1 MVVAAR
7 AVDPKVMETQALSA
21 LGAAMEATNPNVFP
35 ADWPIGSLSG
45 WSSSDAP
52 GAEVKDLFDAWVFAA
67 RDAEL
72 ALDAWASGTNHER
85 ATAHAVY
92 RAALDREERAAEVLA
107 IAASSKHGSPVADDR
122 ANGESTAAAASA
134 VRESSPV
141 VAGRA
146 SMRQARGPADGEHG
160 KPRR

>member
-1 MVVAAR
+1 
-7 AVDPKVMETQALSA
+7 
-21 LGAAMEATNPNVFP
+21 MEATDPNLLP

-45 WSSSDAP
+45 WGSWDAHS
-52 GAEVKDLFDAWVFAA
+52 AQVKDLFDAWVFAA

-107 IAASSKHGSPVADDR
+107 IAAPSKQGSPVADNA
-122 ANGESTAAAASA
+122 ANGESTAPPASP
-134 VRESSPV
+134 VRESSSV

-146 SMRQARGPADGEHG
+146 SMRQAAVRPASREQD
-160 KPRR
+160 KPHT

>member
-1 MVVAAR
+1 
-7 AVDPKVMETQALSA
+7 
-21 LGAAMEATNPNVFP
+21 MEATDPNLFP

-45 WSSSDAP
+45 CGSWDAHS
-52 GAEVKDLFDAWVFAA
+52 AEMKDLFDAWVLAA

-107 IAASSKHGSPVADDR
+107 IAAPSKQWSPVADDR
-122 ANGESTAAAASA
+122 ANGESTAAPASP

-146 SMRQARGPADGEHG
+146 SMRQAAVRPAGREQD

>member
-1 MVVAAR
+1 
-7 AVDPKVMETQALSA
+7 
-21 LGAAMEATNPNVFP
+21 MEATSPDVFP
-35 ADWPIGSLSG
+35 PDGPIGSACGRGSCG
-45 WSSSDAP
+45 DAH

-72 ALDAWASGTNHER
+72 ALDAWASAPTPER

-107 IAASSKHGSPVADDR
+107 IAAPSRHGSPVGDDR
-122 ANGESTAAAASA
+122 ANGESAAAPRQGA
-134 VRESSPV
+134 VRPG
-141 VAGRA
+141 GRE
-146 SMRQARGPADGEHG
+146 QD

>member
-1 MVVAAR
+1 
-7 AVDPKVMETQALSA
+7 
-21 LGAAMEATNPNVFP
+21 MEATDPSLFP
-35 ADWPIGSLSG
+35 ADWPIASVSGCGSG
-45 WSSSDAP
+45 DAHS
-52 GAEVKDLFDAWVFAA
+52 AEDLFDAWVFAA

-107 IAASSKHGSPVADDR
+107 IAAPSRQGSPVGDDR
-122 ANGESTAAAASA
+122 ANGESTAAPASP
-134 VRESSPV
+134 VSESSPV

-146 SMRQARGPADGEHG
+146 SMRQAAVRPAGREQD

>member
-1 MVVAAR
+1 M
-7 AVDPKVMETQALSA
+7 
-21 LGAAMEATNPNVFP
+21 
-35 ADWPIGSLSG
+35 
-45 WSSSDAP
+45 
-52 GAEVKDLFDAWVFAA
+52 KDLFDAWVFAA

-107 IAASSKHGSPVADDR
+107 IAAPSKQGSPVADDR
-122 ANGESTAAAASA
+122 ANGESIAAPAQP

-146 SMRQARGPADGEHG
+146 SMRQAAVRPAGREQD